1 LVAQEEAGVIIVN
14 EKQLV
19 GEKAVEYISDGMVV
33 GLGTGSTAYYTIKK
47 LGESVRKGLNIK
59 GIPTSEQTA
68 ALAVEQGIMLVDF
81 KDVKQIDVAIDGA
94 DEFDAD
100 LNLIKGG
107 GGALLRE
114 KIIANAASTF
124 IVIADSSKGS
134 VKLGAFSLPV
144 EIVTF
149 GAKMTSQKIA
159 ELGCEPKLRLNGN
172 QPFITDNG
180 NYILDCDFKQIES
193 PVELERQLNMIPGVV
208 ENGLFVNRADFLIT
222 IENGELIEKT
232 R

>member
-1 LVAQEEAGVIIVN
+1 MN
-14 EKQLV
+14 EKELV
-19 GEKAVEYISDGMVV
+19 GVRAAEYIKDGMVV

-47 LGESVRKGLNIK
+47 LGELVRAGLNIT

-68 ALAVEQGIMLVDF
+68 SLAVEQGITLVDF
-81 KDVKQIDVAIDGA
+81 KDVKQIDVGIDGA
-94 DEFDAD
+94 DEFDVD

-124 IVIADSSKGS
+124 IVIADSSKGAE
-134 VKLGAFSLPV
+134 KLGAFPLPV
-144 EIVTF
+144 EIVKF
-149 GAKMTSQKIA
+149 GAEISYRKIA
-159 ELGCEPKLRLNGN
+159 ELGCEPKLRLSGN

-193 PVELERQLNMIPGVV
+193 PKEMEKQLNMIPGVV
-208 ENGLFVNRADFLIT
+208 ENGLFVNMAKKLIT
-222 IENGELIEKT
+222 IENGELVEKT

>member
-1 LVAQEEAGVIIVN
+1 MN

-19 GEKAVEYISDGMVV
+19 GEKAVEYIRDGMVV

-47 LGESVRKGLNIK
+47 LGELVRKGLNIK

-68 ALAVEQGIMLVDF
+68 ALAVKQGITLLDF
-81 KDVKQIDVAIDGA
+81 KEVKQIDVAIDGA

-124 IVIADSSKGS
+124 IVIADSSKGEE
-134 VKLGAFSLPV
+134 KLGAFPLPI

-149 GAKMTSQKIA
+149 GAEMTSKKIA

-180 NYILDCDFKQIES
+180 NYILDCDFKLIES
-193 PVELERQLNMIPGVV
+193 PEELEWQLNMIPGVV
-208 ENGLFVNRADFLIT
+208 ENGLFVNMADKLIT
-222 IENGELIEKT
+222 IENGVLVEKT
-232 R
+232 K

>member
-1 LVAQEEAGVIIVN
+1 MN
-14 EKQLV
+14 EKELV
-19 GEKAVEYISDGMVV
+19 GVRAAEYIKDRMVV

-47 LGESVRKGLNIK
+47 LGELVRNGLNIK

-68 ALAVEQGIMLVDF
+68 ALAVEHGIKLVDF
-81 KDVKQIDVAIDGA
+81 KDVERIDVAIDGA

-114 KIIANAASTF
+114 KIIANAASAF
-124 IVIADSSKGS
+124 IVIADSSKG
-134 VKLGAFSLPV
+134 VNKLGDFPLPV

-149 GAKMTSQKIA
+149 GAEMTSRKIA
-159 ELGCEPKLRLNGN
+159 ELGCEPKLRLSGT

-193 PVELERQLNMIPGVV
+193 LEELEKQLNMIPGVV
-208 ENGLFVNRADFLIT
+208 ENGLFVNMARRLIT
-222 IENGELIEKT
+222 IENGELVEIT

>member
-1 LVAQEEAGVIIVN
+1 MN

-19 GEKAVEYISDGMVV
+19 GEKAVEYIKDGMVV

-47 LGESVRKGLNIK
+47 LGELVRYGMNIT
-59 GIPTSEQTA
+59 GVPTSEQTA
-68 ALAVEQGIMLVDF
+68 VLAKEEGITLVDF
-81 KDVKQIDVAIDGA
+81 KDLIVIDVAIDGA
-94 DEFDAD
+94 DQVDSD

-124 IVIADSSKGS
+124 IVIADSSKRANQ
-134 VKLGAFSLPV
+134 LGAFPLPV
-144 EIVTF
+144 EVLPF
-149 GAKMTSQKIA
+149 GAEITSRKIA
-159 ELGCEPKLRLNGN
+159 ALGCKPKLRVSEG

-180 NYILDCDFKQIES
+180 NYILDCDFERIES
-193 PVELERQLNMIPGVV
+193 PGDLEMKLNMIPGVL
-208 ENGLFVNRADFLIT
+208 ENGLFVNSAARMIT
-222 IENGELIEKT
+222 VENGEVIEKA

>member
-1 LVAQEEAGVIIVN
+1 MN
-14 EKQLV
+14 EKELV
-19 GEKAVEYISDGMVV
+19 GVRAAEYIKDGMVI

-47 LGESVRKGLNIK
+47 LGELVRNGLNIK

-68 ALAVEQGIMLVDF
+68 ALAVEHGITLVDF
-81 KDVKQIDVAIDGA
+81 KDVERIDVAIDGA

-114 KIIANAASTF
+114 KIIANAASAF
-124 IVIADSSKGS
+124 IVIADSSKGVS
-134 VKLGAFSLPV
+134 KLGDFPLPV

-149 GAKMTSQKIA
+149 GAEMTSRKIA
-159 ELGCEPKLRLNGN
+159 QLGCEPKLRLNGN

-193 PVELERQLNMIPGVV
+193 PEDLEKQLNMIPGVV
-208 ENGLFVNRADFLIT
+208 ENGLFVNMAKRLIT
-222 IENGELIEKT
+222 IENGELVEKT

>member
-1 LVAQEEAGVIIVN
+1 VDAQVDAGVIIMN

-19 GEKAVEYISDGMVV
+19 GEKAVEYIRDGMVV

-47 LGESVRKGLNIK
+47 LGELVRKGLNIK

-68 ALAVEQGIMLVDF
+68 ALAVKQGITLVDF

-124 IVIADSSKGS
+124 IVIADSSKGGG
-134 VKLGAFSLPV
+134 KLGAFLLPI

-149 GAKMTSQKIA
+149 GAELTSNKIA

-180 NYILDCDFKQIES
+180 NYILDCDFKLIES
-193 PVELERQLNMIPGVV
+193 PEELAWQLNMIPGVI
-208 ENGLFVNRADFLIT
+208 ENGLFVNMADRLIT
-222 IENGELIEKT
+222 IENGVLVEKT
-232 R
+232 K

>member
-1 LVAQEEAGVIIVN
+1 MN
-14 EKQLV
+14 EKELV
-19 GEKAVEYISDGMVV
+19 GFRAAEYIKDGMVV

-47 LGESVRKGLNIK
+47 LGELVRNGLNIK

-68 ALAVEQGIMLVDF
+68 ALAMENGITLVDF
-81 KDVKQIDVAIDGA
+81 KDVERIDVAIDGA
-94 DEFDAD
+94 DEFDAE

-114 KIIANAASTF
+114 KIIANAASAF
-124 IVIADSSKGS
+124 IVIADSSKGAK
-134 VKLGAFSLPV
+134 KLGDFPLPV

-149 GAKMTSQKIA
+149 GAEMISRKIA
-159 ELGCEPKLRLNGN
+159 ELGCEPKLRLSGT

-193 PVELERQLNMIPGVV
+193 PEELEKQLNMIPGVV
-208 ENGLFVNRADFLIT
+208 ENGLFVNMAKRLIT
-222 IENGELIEKT
+222 IENGELVEKT

>member
-1 LVAQEEAGVIIVN
+1 MN
-14 EKQLV
+14 EKELV
-19 GEKAVEYISDGMVV
+19 GVRAAEYIKDGMVV

-47 LGESVRKGLNIK
+47 LGELVRNGLNIK

-68 ALAVEQGIMLVDF
+68 ALAVEHGIKLVDF
-81 KDVKQIDVAIDGA
+81 KDVERIDVAIDGA

-114 KIIANAASTF
+114 KIIANAASAF
-124 IVIADSSKGS
+124 IVIADSSKG
-134 VKLGAFSLPV
+134 VNKLGDFPLPV

-149 GAKMTSQKIA
+149 GAEMTSRKIA
-159 ELGCEPKLRLNGN
+159 ELGCEPKLRLSGT

-193 PVELERQLNMIPGVV
+193 LEELEKQLNMIPGVV
-208 ENGLFVNRADFLIT
+208 ENGLFVNMARRLIT
-222 IENGELIEKT
+222 IENGELVEIT

>member
-1 LVAQEEAGVIIVN
+1 MN
-14 EKQLV
+14 EKELV
-19 GEKAVEYISDGMVV
+19 GIKAAEYLKDGMVV

-47 LGESVRKGLNIK
+47 LGELVGKGLNIK

-68 ALAVEQGIMLVDF
+68 ALALEQGIPLVDF
-81 KDVKQIDVAIDGA
+81 KDVKQIDVAVDGA
-94 DEFDAD
+94 DEFDTD

-124 IVIADSSKGS
+124 IVIADSSKRAERLGS
-134 VKLGAFSLPV
+134 FPLPV
-144 EIVTF
+144 EVVRF
-149 GAKMTSQKIA
+149 GAEMTSKKIA
-159 ELGCEPKLRLNGN
+159 ELGCQPKFRLNGYK
-172 QPFITDNG
+172 PFITDNG

-193 PVELERQLNMIPGVV
+193 PEELEKQLNMIPGVV
-208 ENGLFVNRADFLIT
+208 ENGLFVNMAKRLIT
-222 IENGELIEKT
+222 IENGELVEKK

>member
-1 LVAQEEAGVIIVN
+1 LDVQEEAGVIIVN

-19 GEKAVEYISDGMVV
+19 GEKAVEYIRDGMVV

-47 LGESVRKGLNIK
+47 LGELVRKGLNIK

-68 ALAVEQGIMLVDF
+68 ALAVKQGITLLDF
-81 KDVKQIDVAIDGA
+81 KEVKQIDVAIDGA

-114 KIIANAASTF
+114 KIIANAAATF
-124 IVIADSSKGS
+124 IVIADSTKGS
-134 VKLGAFSLPV
+134 VKFGAFPLPV

-149 GAKMTSQKIA
+149 GAEMTLQKIA
-159 ELGCEPKLRLNGN
+159 ELGCEPKLRVTGN

-180 NYILDCDFKQIES
+180 NFILDCDFKQIES

-208 ENGLFVNRADFLIT
+208 ENGLFVNMADRLIT
-222 IENGELIEKT
+222 IENGVLVEKT
-232 R
+232 K

>member
-1 LVAQEEAGVIIVN
+1 MN
-14 EKQLV
+14 EKELV
-19 GEKAVEYISDGMVV
+19 GVRAAEYIKDGMVV

-47 LGESVRKGLNIK
+47 LGELVRNGLNIK

-68 ALAVEQGIMLVDF
+68 ALAVEHGIKLVDF
-81 KDVKQIDVAIDGA
+81 KDVERIDVAIDGA

-114 KIIANAASTF
+114 KIIATAASAF
-124 IVIADSSKGS
+124 IVIADSSKG
-134 VKLGAFSLPV
+134 VNKLGDFPLPV

-149 GAKMTSQKIA
+149 GAEMTSRKIA
-159 ELGCEPKLRLNGN
+159 ELGCEPKLRLSGT

-193 PVELERQLNMIPGVV
+193 PEELEKQLNMIPGVV
-208 ENGLFVNRADFLIT
+208 ENGLFVNMARRLIT
-222 IENGELIEKT
+222 IENGELVEIT

>member
-1 LVAQEEAGVIIVN
+1 MN
-14 EKQLV
+14 EKELV
-19 GEKAVEYISDGMVV
+19 GVRAAEYIKDGMVV

-47 LGESVRKGLNIK
+47 LGELVRNGLNIK

-68 ALAVEQGIMLVDF
+68 ALAVEHGITLVDF
-81 KDVKQIDVAIDGA
+81 KDVERIDVAIDGA

-114 KIIANAASTF
+114 KIIANAASAF
-124 IVIADSSKGS
+124 IVIADSSKGAS
-134 VKLGAFSLPV
+134 KLGDFPLPV

-149 GAKMTSQKIA
+149 GAEMTSRKIA
-159 ELGCEPKLRLNGN
+159 HIGCEPKLRLNGN

-193 PVELERQLNMIPGVV
+193 PEKLERQLNMIPGVV
-208 ENGLFVNRADFLIT
+208 ENGLFVNMAKRLIT
-222 IENGELIEKT
+222 IENGELVEKT

>member
-1 LVAQEEAGVIIVN
+1 MN
-14 EKQLV
+14 EKELV
-19 GEKAVEYISDGMVV
+19 GVRAAEYIKDGMVV

-47 LGESVRKGLNIK
+47 LGELVRNGLNIK

-68 ALAVEQGIMLVDF
+68 ALAVEHGIKLVDF
-81 KDVKQIDVAIDGA
+81 KDVERIDVAIDGA

-114 KIIANAASTF
+114 KIIANAASAF
-124 IVIADSSKGS
+124 IVIADSSKG
-134 VKLGAFSLPV
+134 VNKLGDFPLPV

-149 GAKMTSQKIA
+149 GAEMTSRKIA
-159 ELGCEPKLRLNGN
+159 ELGCEPKLRLSGT

-193 PVELERQLNMIPGVV
+193 PEELEKQLNMIPGVV
-208 ENGLFVNRADFLIT
+208 ENGLFVNMARRLIT
-222 IENGELIEKT
+222 IENGELVEIT

>member
-1 LVAQEEAGVIIVN
+1 MFEGNGGRMMN
-14 EKQLV
+14 EKELV
-19 GEKAVEYISDGMVV
+19 GIKAVEYIKDGMVV

-47 LGESVRKGLNIK
+47 LGELVRNGLNIT
-59 GIPTSEQTA
+59 GVPTSEQTA
-68 ALAVEQGIMLVDF
+68 ALAVEQGITLVDF
-81 KDVKQIDVAIDGA
+81 KDVKQIDVAVDGA
-94 DEFDAD
+94 DEIDAN

-124 IVIADSSKGS
+124 IVIADSSKGAE
-134 VKLGAFSLPV
+134 KLGAFPLPV
-144 EIVTF
+144 EIVKF
-149 GAKMTSQKIA
+149 GAEMTSSKIA

-172 QPFITDNG
+172 RPFSTDNG
-180 NYILDCDFKQIES
+180 NYILDCDFKKIES
-193 PVELERQLNMIPGVV
+193 PQELEKQLNMIPGVV
-208 ENGLFVNRADFLIT
+208 ENGLFVNMANRLIT

>member
-1 LVAQEEAGVIIVN
+1 LDVQEDAGVIIVN

-19 GEKAVEYISDGMVV
+19 GEKAVEYIRDGMVV

-47 LGESVRKGLNIK
+47 LGELVRKGLNIK

-68 ALAVEQGIMLVDF
+68 ALAVKQGITLLDF
-81 KDVKQIDVAIDGA
+81 KEVKQIDVAIDGA

-114 KIIANAASTF
+114 KIIANAAATF
-124 IVIADSSKGS
+124 IVIADSTKGS
-134 VKLGAFSLPV
+134 VKLGAFPLPV

-149 GAKMTSQKIA
+149 GAEMTLQKIS
-159 ELGCEPKLRLNGN
+159 ELGCEPKLRVTGN

-180 NYILDCDFKQIES
+180 NFILDCDFKRIES

-208 ENGLFVNRADFLIT
+208 ENGLFVNMADRLIT
-222 IENGELIEKT
+222 IENGVLVEKT
-232 R
+232 K

>member
-1 LVAQEEAGVIIVN
+1 MVGVR
-14 EKQLV
+14 
-19 GEKAVEYISDGMVV
+19 AAEYIRDGMVV

-47 LGESVRKGLNIK
+47 LGELVRKGLNIK

-68 ALAVEQGIMLVDF
+68 ALAVEHGITLVDF

-114 KIIANAASTF
+114 KIIANAASAF
-124 IVIADSSKGS
+124 IVIADSSKGTD
-134 VKLGAFSLPV
+134 KLGAFSLPV
-144 EIVTF
+144 EIVKF
-149 GAKMTSQKIA
+149 GAEMTSKKIA
-159 ELGCEPKLRLNGN
+159 ELGCEPKLRLSGN

-193 PVELERQLNMIPGVV
+193 PKNLELHLNMIPGVV
-208 ENGLFVNRADFLIT
+208 ENGLFVNMAERLIT
-222 IENGELIEKT
+222 IENGMLVEKT

>member
-1 LVAQEEAGVIIVN
+1 MKGDQMN
-14 EKQLV
+14 EKQMV
-19 GEKAVEYISDGMVV
+19 GEKAVEYIKDGMVV

-47 LGESVRKGLNIK
+47 LGELVKNGLNIK
-59 GIPTSEQTA
+59 GIPTSEKTA
-68 ALAVEQGIMLVDF
+68 SLAVEQGITLVDF
-81 KDVKQIDVAIDGA
+81 KDVDQIDVAIDGA

-114 KIIANAASTF
+114 KIIANVAATF
-124 IVIADSSKGS
+124 IVIADSTKGS
-134 VKLGAFSLPV
+134 VKLGAFPLPV

-149 GAKMTSQKIA
+149 GAEITSQKIS
-159 ELGCEPKLRLNGN
+159 ELGCEPELRLNGN

-208 ENGLFVNRADFLIT
+208 ENGLFVNMAERLIT
-222 IENGELIEKT
+222 IENGVLVEKT
-232 R
+232 K

>member
-1 LVAQEEAGVIIVN
+1 MN
-14 EKQLV
+14 EKQMV
-19 GEKAVEYISDGMVV
+19 GEKAVEYIKDGMVV

-47 LGESVRKGLNIK
+47 LGELVRNGLKIK

-68 ALAVEQGIMLVDF
+68 ALAVEHGIQLVDF
-81 KDVKQIDVAIDGA
+81 KDVEGIDVAIDGA

-114 KIIANAASTF
+114 KIIANAASAF
-124 IVIADSSKGS
+124 IVIADSSKGAN
-134 VKLGAFSLPV
+134 KLGTFPLPV
-144 EIVTF
+144 EIVKF
-149 GAKMTSQKIA
+149 GAEMTSKKIA
-159 ELGCEPKLRLNGN
+159 EIGCKPKLRLKGN
-172 QPFITDNG
+172 QPIITDNG

-193 PVELERQLNMIPGVV
+193 PEELERKLNMIPGVV
-208 ENGLFVNRADFLIT
+208 ENGLFVNLAKKLIT
-222 IENGELIEKT
+222 IENNELVEKT

>member
-1 LVAQEEAGVIIVN
+1 MN
-14 EKQLV
+14 EKELV
-19 GEKAVEYISDGMVV
+19 GVRAAEYIKDGMVV

-47 LGESVRKGLNIK
+47 LGELVRNGLNIK

-68 ALAVEQGIMLVDF
+68 ALAVEHGITLVDF
-81 KDVKQIDVAIDGA
+81 KDVERIDVAIDGA

-114 KIIANAASTF
+114 KIIANAASAF
-124 IVIADSSKGS
+124 IVIADSSKGAS
-134 VKLGAFSLPV
+134 KLGDFPLPV

-149 GAKMTSQKIA
+149 GAEMTSKRIA

-193 PVELERQLNMIPGVV
+193 PEKLERQLNMIPGVV
-208 ENGLFVNRADFLIT
+208 ENGLFVNMAKRLIT
-222 IENGELIEKT
+222 IENGELVEKT